1 MINYAEIMRLAK
13 EGRKSVADFIA
24 LAVPNDPFYVEQTG
38 RMASAEWF
46 AEQYE
51 RETFSTGVHVRRIHY
66 RLISREGQTDWRGN
80 PDACW
85 QSLLQASR
93 DARYLGTVPLED
105 FDDRRNPTAVAIGVD
120 LPEDPD
126 LNPAGADAIG
136 LALRRDLVLPH
147 LQLKAADRPAQP
159 YHVEIWCE
167 KSTMRRC
174 PR

>member
-24 LAVPNDPFYVEQTG
+24 LAVPNDPYYVEQTG

-51 RETFSTGVHVRRIHY
+51 REKFSTGVHVRRIHY

-80 PDACW
+80 PYLNTDACW
-85 QSLLQASR
+85 QSLLCASK

-105 FDDRRNPTAVAIGVD
+105 FDDR
-120 LPEDPD
+120 
-126 LNPAGADAIG
+126 
-136 LALRRDLVLPH
+136 
-147 LQLKAADRPAQP
+147 
-159 YHVEIWCE
+159 
-167 KSTMRRC
+167 
-174 PR
+174 